1 MAPGAI
7 RRCAPTAR
15 AWHRTAAAMGVAV
28 LLGASPLRAQAL
40 DGTPQFASPD
50 AAEAA
55 AMDAFEHGHVT
66 EARRIVAAAT
76 AYRWAQAATP
86 YRYGAVGTNG
96 IDCSALVRAAYLR
109 AGLTNVPRTSH
120 ELATRGRLLP
130 RVIAALEPA
139 DLLVFGKRDISH
151 VGMYLGGGFFIHAA
165 SSEHGVVISRLDDP
179 KWTRLWLSARRLIED
194 RGAPPVTERVAK

>member
-7 RRCAPTAR
+7 RRCALSAR
-15 AWHRTAAAMGVAV
+15 AWHRTVVASCV
-28 LLGASPLRAQAL
+28 AIVALTSSARAQSGEL
-40 DGTPQFASPD
+40 GPTFASPE

-55 AMDAFEHGHVT
+55 AKIEYDSGFVPK
-66 EARRIVAAAT
+66 ARRIVAVAT

-86 YRYGAVGTNG
+86 YRYGAIGNDG
-96 IDCSALVRAAYLR
+96 IDCSALVRASYLR
-109 AGLTNVPRTSH
+109 AGLTEVPRTSH
-120 ELATRGRLLP
+120 ELATRGREVH
-130 RVIAALEPA
+130 RDIATLEPA
-139 DLLVFGKRDISH
+139 DLLVFGKNDISH

-194 RGAPPVTERVAK
+194 RGVPPVTERVGK